1 VADCAAGGVLSD
13 ALLAA
18 ETALLRAKAAGRNRT
33 VCAEPD
39 VSSS

>member
-1 VADCAAGGVLSD
+1 VLAD
-13 ALLAA
+13 ALPAA
-18 ETALLRAKAAGRNRT
+18 EQALLRAKAGGRNRT